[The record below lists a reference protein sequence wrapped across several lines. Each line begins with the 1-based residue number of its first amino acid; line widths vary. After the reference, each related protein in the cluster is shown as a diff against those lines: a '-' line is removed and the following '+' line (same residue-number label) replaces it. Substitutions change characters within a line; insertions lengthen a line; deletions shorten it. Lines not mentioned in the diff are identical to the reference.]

1 MFVCLGNI
9 CRSPMAEFVF
19 KDMVKSQCLE
29 DKFLIESAGTSSEE
43 TGNPVHQGTR
53 MKLANLR
60 YFLWWKIC

>member
-1 MFVCLGNI
+1 
-9 CRSPMAEFVF
+9 MAEFVF